1 MIAVNWADVGC
12 PTEAGGREVAGLVV
26 LIEWDHI
33 AKWREDP
40 EGVWEAQEVKTSQP
54 DRGPLY
60 TLDQWHPT
68 DEHELRRSPRIPV
81 QIEARVQFSGAASEI
96 ECVIRDLSSTGAGL
110 TLPDDIPLPEAFR
123 LERLDTG
130 EHHHSRLV
138 WSRGRRCGVS
148 FQTQART
155 DPK

>member
-12 PTEAGGREVAGLVV
+12 PFEAGERKVGGIVV
-26 LIEWDHI
+26 MIEWDHI

-40 EGVWEAQEVKTSQP
+40 EGVWEAQEVNSSHIGREP
-54 DRGPLY
+54 HY
-60 TLDQWHPT
+60 ALDQWHPT

-81 QIEARVQFSGAASEI
+81 QIEARVQFSGTASKI

-110 TLPDDIPLPEAFR
+110 SLPDDIPLPEAFR

-148 FQTQART
+148 SES
-155 DPK
+155 